1 MAAYA
6 STVDTGSFPFG
17 EAGKTASSFLQAENK
32 KINVTIV
39 NRIKELI
46 MMQDFSYDRSFNLK
60 FNRQKSLKST
70 LTNPSQF
77 REIRHTAP
85 QNGSVGTESF
95 ALSP

>member
-6 STVDTGSFPFG
+6 STVDTGYFPFE
-17 EAGKTASSFLQAENK
+17 EAGKTVSSFLQAENK
-32 KINVTIV
+32 KMNITMV

-46 MMQDFSYDRSFNLK
+46 IMQDFSYDRSFNPK

-77 REIRHTAP
+77 REMRHTAP
-85 QNGSVGTESF
+85 QNGSVGIGSF